1 MPTGDVPTDKS
12 VRKSIKEALRKRG
25 GERQRERNRQH
36 AREDWCVGVPVCL
49 CLCVS
54 LSMCLCVF
62 PSCLDAI
69 RSVSVQMQSRQR
81 TFHIPPPHTHTHTL
95 TPLNPIH
102 VALVVLLHQVP
113 LLKAASHGNVDPSH
127 VVNVSST
134 AGNMDSSSPMDNA
147 PSYAASKAAAN
158 KVTQVLAS
166 YLVQDNINV
175 NCIAPAVFPSKMTYQ
190 YQLKTEE
197 LADVSTPTTH
207 VYHTDAAPQAPRDC
221 TLGFMQCPC
230 PAVIRHSAQ
239 HAMQY
244 AIRKLTNQPH
254 LLLFI

>member
-1 MPTGDVPTDKS
+1 MRLEVWACKCTVD
-12 VRKSIKEALRKRG
+12 RG
-25 GERQRERNRQH
+25 PF
-36 AREDWCVGVPVCL
+36 VTP
-49 CLCVS
+49 
-54 LSMCLCVF
+54 
-62 PSCLDAI
+62 
-69 RSVSVQMQSRQR
+69 
-81 TFHIPPPHTHTHTL
+81 TL
-95 TPLNPIH
+95 TPPLLPLD
-102 VALVVLLHQVP
+102 VALAVLLHQVP
-113 LLKAASHGNVDPSH
+113 LLKAASGGNVDPSH

-207 VYHTDAAPQAPRDC
+207 VYHTDAAPQALRDC

-230 PAVIRHSAQ
+230 HAVIRHSAQ

-244 AIRKLTNQPH
+244 AIRKLTNQTPYVY
-254 LLLFI
+254 F